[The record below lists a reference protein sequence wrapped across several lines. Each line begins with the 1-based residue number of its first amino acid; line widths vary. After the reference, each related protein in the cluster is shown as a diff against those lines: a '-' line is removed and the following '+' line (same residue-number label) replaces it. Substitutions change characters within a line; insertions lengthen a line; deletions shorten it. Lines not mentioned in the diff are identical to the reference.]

1 MLRKR
6 KLKYIL
12 SLMLLVL
19 SLSACSTT
27 GSYKTCTVFPVGGVQ
42 VGKEIEKI
50 PYQGYEH
57 FWEWLGRLQKL
68 KEELDICETM

>member
-1 MLRKR
+1 MLKKR

-19 SLSACSTT
+19 SLSSCSTT
-27 GSYKTCTVFPVGGVQ
+27 TSYSCSVFPVGGAE

-50 PYQGYEH
+50 PYEGYEH

-68 KEELDICETM
+68 KEELDICVLI

>member
-1 MLRKR
+1 
-6 KLKYIL
+6 
-12 SLMLLVL
+12 MLLVL
-19 SLSACSTT
+19 SLSSCSTT
-27 GSYKTCTVFPVGGVQ
+27 GNYKACTVFPVGGAQ